1 MAKVCM
7 IVDSWSTAIPRNKV
21 KIHVKHIARKDTTF
35 CSDYHTTM
43 SFVQVTT
50 FGECIAGVLELE

>member
-21 KIHVKHIARKDTTF
+21 KIHVKHICKKG
-35 CSDYHTTM
+35 HH
-43 SFVQVTT
+43 
-50 FGECIAGVLELE
+50 ILL